1 MPIRFHRILNI
12 IPGVRVN
19 VSKGG
24 LSTSVGPRGA
34 DINFGK
40 RGVTTNAG
48 LPGTGLSY
56 RQTLGKPGSWI
67 GIATFIVALAL
78 SAYRYSDKI
87 AAYFSHPASAPAT
100 AAALVHPSRASTA
113 AKAVEPAAAPAA
125 GVRYVHRSNSN
136 LYAEPRNGAPTL
148 KKEDRGAQLT
158 LLATAGKWSKVQ
170 DGALTSWMKTS
181 VLGENPPD

>member
-1 MPIRFHRILNI
+1 
-12 IPGVRVN
+12 
-19 VSKGG
+19 
-24 LSTSVGPRGA
+24 
-34 DINFGK
+34 
-40 RGVTTNAG
+40 
-48 LPGTGLSY
+48 
-56 RQTLGKPGSWI
+56 
-67 GIATFIVALAL
+67 
-78 SAYRYSDKI
+78 
-87 AAYFSHPASAPAT
+87 
-100 AAALVHPSRASTA
+100 
-113 AKAVEPAAAPAA
+113 VEPAAAPAA